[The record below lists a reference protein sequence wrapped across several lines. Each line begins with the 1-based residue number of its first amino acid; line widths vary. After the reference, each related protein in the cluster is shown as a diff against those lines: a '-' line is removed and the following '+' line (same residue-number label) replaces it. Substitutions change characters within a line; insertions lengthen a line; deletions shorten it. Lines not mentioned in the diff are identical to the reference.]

1 MLLSKINYCYEH
13 SCCSMIV
20 WKNRGKYMLKK
31 TLVVITLFFTA
42 VCTFAADLTQESNQ
56 NTASAEITTD
66 EQVEQERSI
75 QSKINDIGAKILNAN
90 KIQDRIVFLYDTRA
104 EKSLLEIDSTVTRRQ
119 VVLYNDF
126 YKFTQNDDEIAGL
139 LARGIVTAQRSY
151 MGAINGYS
159 GAVKIKAAPKKF
171 EVVADKIAVDYMVKA
186 GFNPLGLI
194 TVIHKSCPQKRFDR
208 FSNKNL
214 TSKRLAVI
222 YEYIYTK
229 YPYFLANN
237 TYINNEHYQNFLLT
251 SIYNRKLLQE
261 KIKTGSKEEL
271 DYE

>member
-1 MLLSKINYCYEH
+1 MFKKTVLILMLLFA
-13 SCCSMIV
+13 
-20 WKNRGKYMLKK
+20 G
-31 TLVVITLFFTA
+31 TLV
-42 VCTFAADLTQESNQ
+42 FAADSDKETISVTESEQISQES
-56 NTASAEITTD
+56 EIAK
-66 EQVEQERSI
+66 EQSI
-75 QSKINDIGAKILNAN
+75 QSKINDIGSKILNAN
-90 KIQDRIVFLYDTRA
+90 KIQGRIVFLYDTRA

-119 VVLYNDF
+119 VVLYDDM
-126 YKFTQNDDEIAGL
+126 YKFTQNDDEIAAM

-151 MGAINGYS
+151 MGSVNGYS
-159 GAVKIKAAPKKF
+159 SAVKIKAAPKKF
-171 EVVADKIAVDYMVKA
+171 EMVSDKIAVDYMVKA

-237 TYINNEHYQNFLLT
+237 TYIENEHYQNFLLT
-251 SIYNRKLLQE
+251 SQHNRKLLYE

>member
-1 MLLSKINYCYEH
+1 MFKKTVLILMLLFA
-13 SCCSMIV
+13 
-20 WKNRGKYMLKK
+20 G
-31 TLVVITLFFTA
+31 TLV
-42 VCTFAADLTQESNQ
+42 FAADSDKETISVTESEQISQES
-56 NTASAEITTD
+56 EIAK
-66 EQVEQERSI
+66 EQSI
-75 QSKINDIGAKILNAN
+75 QSKINDIGSKILNAN
-90 KIQDRIVFLYDTRA
+90 KIQGRIVFLYDTRA

-119 VVLYNDF
+119 VVLYDDM
-126 YKFTQNDDEIAGL
+126 YKFTQNDDEIAAM

-151 MGAINGYS
+151 MGPVNGYS
-159 GAVKIKAAPKKF
+159 SAVKIKAAPKKF
-171 EVVADKIAVDYMVKA
+171 EMVSDKIAVDYMVKA

-237 TYINNEHYQNFLLT
+237 TYIENEHYQNFLLT
-251 SIYNRKLLQE
+251 SQHNRKLLYE